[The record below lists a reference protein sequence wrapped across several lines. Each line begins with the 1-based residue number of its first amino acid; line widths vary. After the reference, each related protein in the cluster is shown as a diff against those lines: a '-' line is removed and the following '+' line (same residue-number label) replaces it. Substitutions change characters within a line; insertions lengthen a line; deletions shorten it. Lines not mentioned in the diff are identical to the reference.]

1 MVDAALQGLAAIVQ
15 PWPLFLMFVGILC
28 SSIFAAL
35 PGVGVLLLLTIALPF
50 AITLDPI
57 PCIALLLGMGAVS
70 NTANTFPSVLI
81 SVPGS
86 AGSQATIVD
95 GYPMAQKG
103 EAKRAFGAAFMSS
116 MLGGLF
122 GAVVLFLSLP
132 VLRPIVL
139 AFGSAEFLMLVVWG
153 LSAVGVL
160 TGRAPVKGLIAAVVG
175 VLIATV
181 GVDDKTA
188 IERFDFGGTYLWD
201 GVSIVLVGLGL
212 FAVPEMIGLAVK
224 RSAVADSEALGTGVL
239 EGIKDTFRN
248 WWLVIRCSVIGV
260 WVGVL
265 PGLGSTVA
273 DWFAYAHAAQTEKN
287 NENFGKGDVRGVIA
301 PESSNNA
308 KEGGALIP
316 TIAFGIPGSTSLAIM
331 LAAFLAVG
339 ISPGGDMLTTNL
351 YYTMAMIWVLVIA
364 NVIATSLSLGASG
377 AFARVSLLPFY
388 LIVPLTLVLCVAS
401 SFAAHYTWYDI
412 VTFLVFSAVGYFMK
426 LFGWP
431 RPPLLVAVV
440 LGSQLER
447 YLWLSQ
453 ARYGWEFLTHPGVL
467 LIIGMIVVTLVIP
480 MWRKHRS
487 KSAQRELGEEAP
499 DDTPAMRIWGSLF
512 TLFLAGVLIT
522 ALAIALDWPLRSA
535 MIVYWLAGIGV
546 PLCLWQVWLD
556 LRQTNLAGNG
566 LGATLAAPLTGEGAR
581 RTRAIFWWMT
591 ALVAGVLLVGF
602 HITLPTF
609 VIAYVRAYG
618 GSWKAACVLALF
630 ALTFLVGAFD
640 LLISVLWPVPLL
652 FDLFGFEYFVQM
664 N

>member
-1 MVDAALQGLAAIVQ
+1 MTEAALQGLSAIMQ
-15 PWPLFLMFVGILC
+15 PWPLFLMLMGILC
-28 SSIFAAL
+28 SSVFAAL

-57 PCIALLLGMGAVS
+57 PCIALLLGMGAIS

-81 SVPGS
+81 AVPGS

-103 EAKRAFGAAFMSS
+103 EAKRAFGAAFMASA
-116 MLGGLF
+116 MGGLF
-122 GAVVLFLSLP
+122 GAIVLFLSLP
-132 VLRPIVL
+132 ILTPLVLS
-139 AFGSAEFLMLVVWG
+139 FGSPEFLLLVIWG

-160 TGRAPVKGLIAAVVG
+160 SGTAPIKGLLAAIIG

-212 FAVPEMIGLAVK
+212 FAVPEMISLAVR
-224 RSAVADSEALGTGVL
+224 RSAVAEGEALGGGVL
-239 EGIKDTFRN
+239 DGIKDAFRH

-273 DWFAYAHAAQTEKN
+273 DWFAYAHAVQTEKN
-287 NENFGKGDVRGVIA
+287 PETFGTGDVRGVIA
-301 PESSNNA
+301 PEASNNA

-339 ISPGGDMLTTNL
+339 ITPGSDMLTTNL
-351 YYTMAMIWVLVIA
+351 NYTFAMIWVLVIA
-364 NVIATSLSLGASG
+364 NLIATSLAIGASPL
-377 AFARVSLLPFY
+377 FAKVSLLPFY
-388 LIVPLTLVLCVAS
+388 LIVPITLVLCVAA
-401 SFAAHYTWYDI
+401 SFAANYLWADI
-412 VTFLVFSAVGYFMK
+412 VTFLVFSVVGYFMR
-426 LFGWP
+426 LYGWP

-467 LIIGMIVVTLVIP
+467 LIMLLIVVTLIFPVIRNR
-480 MWRKHRS
+480 RKK
-487 KSAQRELGEEAP
+487 KSDAASGTQDAA
-499 DDTPAMRIWGSLF
+499 DSPASRIWGSMF
-512 TLFLAGVLIT
+512 TAFMVGVLLLGGI
-522 ALAIALDWPLRSA
+522 IAMEWDSLRSA
-535 MIVYWLAGIGV
+535 MIIYWLVGIGV
-546 PLCLWQVWLD
+546 PLAVLDMFFD
-556 LRQTNLAGNG
+556 LRSG
-566 LGATLAAPLTGEGAR
+566 LGNRAASVGGTLLAPFRTESTWRTMAIAGWLFGLAA
-581 RTRAIFWWMT
+581 
-591 ALVAGVLLVGF
+591 GVVLVGF
-602 HITLPTF
+602 HLA
-609 VIAYVRAYG
+609 IAIFIVSYVRLYG
-618 GSWKAACVLALF
+618 GSWKAAIC
-630 ALTFLVGAFD
+630 LTAFGEAFVVIAFD
-640 LLISVLWPVPLL
+640 YLITVLWPTPVLMWP
-652 FDLFGFEYFVQM
+652 FT
-664 N
+664 

>member
-1 MVDAALQGLAAIVQ
+1 MAEAALQGLLAITQ
-15 PWPLFLMFVGILC
+15 PWPFFLMLAGILA

-35 PGVGVLLLLTIALPF
+35 PGIGVLLLLTIALPF
-50 AITLDPI
+50 AITLDPF

-81 SVPGS
+81 AVPGS

-103 EAKRAFGAAFMSS
+103 EAKRAFGAAFMASA
-116 MLGGLF
+116 MGGLF
-122 GAVVLFLSLP
+122 GALVLFLSLP
-132 VLRPIVL
+132 ILRPLVL
-139 AFGSAEFLMLVVWG
+139 SFGSPEFLVLVIWG

-160 TGRAPVKGLIAAVVG
+160 SGGAPIKGLIAAIVG
-175 VLIATV
+175 VLVSTV

-212 FAVPEMIGLAVK
+212 FAVPEMIALAV
-224 RSAVADSEALGTGVL
+224 RRTAVAQSEDLGSGVMQ
-239 EGIKDTFRN
+239 GIKDAFTH

-287 NENFGKGDVRGVIA
+287 NETFGKGDVRGVIA

-339 ISPGGDMLTTNL
+339 IAPGGDMLTTHL
-351 YYTMAMIWVLVIA
+351 SYTMAMIWVLVIA
-364 NVIATSLSLGASG
+364 NLIATALAIGASPM
-377 AFARVSLLPFY
+377 FAKVSLLPFY
-388 LIVPLTLVLCVAS
+388 LIVPVTLVLCVSA
-401 SFAAHYTWYDI
+401 SFAAHYVWADI
-412 VTFLVFSAVGYFMK
+412 ATFLVFSVVGYLMK

-453 ARYGWEFLTHPGVL
+453 ARYRWEFLVHPGVL
-467 LIIGMIVVTLVIP
+467 AIFLLIVVTLIVPLIRNR
-480 MWRKHRS
+480 RKK
-487 KSAQRELGEEAP
+487 KSTAASGTQDAP
-499 DDTPAMRIWGSLF
+499 ETPAAKIWGTLF
-512 TLFLAGVLIT
+512 TAFLAGVL
-522 ALAIALDWPLRSA
+522 AMAAAIASDWSLRSA
-535 MIVYWLAGIGV
+535 MVVYWLAGIGI
-546 PLCLWQVWLD
+546 PLALLQIFLD
-556 LRQTNLAGNG
+556 LKPALRAAARP
-566 LGATLAAPLTGEGAR
+566 LGETLVAPLRSEAAARTLIVASWLFGLAAGAI
-581 RTRAIFWWMT
+581 A
-591 ALVAGVLLVGF
+591 VGF
-602 HITLPTF
+602 HAAIALFT
-609 VIAYVRAYG
+609 IAYVRVYG
-618 GSWKAACVLALF
+618 GSWRETLILVAF
-630 ALTFLVGAFD
+630 AEAFLIIAFD
-640 LLISVLWPVPLL
+640 ILITVLWPTPLL
-652 FDLFGFEYFVQM
+652 LSPFLG
-664 N
+664 